1 MKSRKYIHFLAKP
14 EASYYLILTAVGL
27 LTGLGLIMV
36 LSASAVQSFQQSGS
50 SYAIFLKQLL
60 FVAIGVTTAVFGTRL
75 TSDKWERLARLALPL
90 GALAL
95 CLPLVP
101 HLGKTING
109 NRNWI
114 GVGSFTIQPS
124 EFAKLAL
131 VFWIAMQ
138 LQRHQKRI
146 DAGYDSNAFVSLLG
160 GTLIF
165 LALVLVGRD
174 LGDTSILAGIMAMM
188 LFISGIKLSHIA
200 GVVGLMGGGVATL
213 VIAQP
218 YRLRRFAA
226 IGNPFAPA
234 VYKFAGWQPAHSLM
248 GLASGG
254 LFGVGIGAS
263 RQKWA
268 NLSEAHTDFI
278 FAVIGEEMGLLGTL
292 LVVSTFAVLLY
303 AIFRTALDT
312 KNLFSKFAV
321 TGVGC
326 WILIQV
332 IFNLSSVIGIFPVV
346 GVTLPFISYGGSSII
361 AMFIGISFVI
371 NVARQNIAIRTASS
385 ADIENAS
392 L

>member
-1 MKSRKYIHFLAKP
+1 MKTRRYIHFLAKP

-50 SYAIFLKQLL
+50 SYSIFLKQLL
-60 FVAIGVTTAVFGTRL
+60 FVAVGIGIAIVGVRL
-75 TSDKWERLARLALPL
+75 PVAKWEKLTKLALPL
-90 GALAL
+90 GAVAL

-138 LQRHQKRI
+138 LQRHQRKL
-146 DAGYDSNAFVSLLG
+146 DAGYESNAFISLLG

-165 LALVLVGRD
+165 LGLVLVGRD
-174 LGDTSILAGIMAMM
+174 LGDASILGGVMAMM
-188 LFISGIKLSHIA
+188 LFISGIRLSHIA
-200 GVVGLMGGGVATL
+200 GVVGLMGGGVAAL

-292 LVVSTFAVLLY
+292 LVVSTFAVLLF

-312 KNLFSKFAV
+312 RNLLSKFAV
-321 TGVGC
+321 TGIGC

-346 GVTLPFISYGGSSII
+346 GVTLPFISYGGSSIV
-361 AMFIGISFVI
+361 AMFIGISYVI
-371 NVARQNIAIRTASS
+371 NVSRQNIAFRVQSNQEATV
-385 ADIENAS
+385 
-392 L
+392 

>member
-1 MKSRKYIHFLAKP
+1 
-14 EASYYLILTAVGL
+14 
-27 LTGLGLIMV
+27 
-36 LSASAVQSFQQSGS
+36 
-50 SYAIFLKQLL
+50 
-60 FVAIGVTTAVFGTRL
+60 
-75 TSDKWERLARLALPL
+75 
-90 GALAL
+90 
-95 CLPLVP
+95 
-101 HLGKTING
+101 
-109 NRNWI
+109 
-114 GVGSFTIQPS
+114 
-124 EFAKLAL
+124 
-131 VFWIAMQ
+131 MQ

>member
-1 MKSRKYIHFLAKP
+1 
-14 EASYYLILTAVGL
+14 
-27 LTGLGLIMV
+27 
-36 LSASAVQSFQQSGS
+36 
-50 SYAIFLKQLL
+50 
-60 FVAIGVTTAVFGTRL
+60 
-75 TSDKWERLARLALPL
+75 
-90 GALAL
+90 
-95 CLPLVP
+95 
-101 HLGKTING
+101 
-109 NRNWI
+109 
-114 GVGSFTIQPS
+114 
-124 EFAKLAL
+124 
-131 VFWIAMQ
+131 
-138 LQRHQKRI
+138 
-146 DAGYDSNAFVSLLG
+146 
-160 GTLIF
+160 
-165 LALVLVGRD
+165 
-174 LGDTSILAGIMAMM
+174 MM
-188 LFISGIKLSHIA
+188 LFISGIRLSHIA
-200 GVVGLMGGGVATL
+200 GVVGLMGGGVAAL

-303 AIFRTALDT
+303 AIFRTALDA
-312 KNLFSKFAV
+312 KDLFAKFAV

-361 AMFIGISFVI
+361 AMFIGISYVI
-371 NVARQNIAIRTASS
+371 NVSRQNIAVRS
-385 ADIENAS
+385 AQKQELLA
-392 L
+392 

>member
-1 MKSRKYIHFLAKP
+1 MKTRKYIHFLAKP
-14 EASYYLILTAVGL
+14 EASYYLILSAIGFL
-27 LTGLGLIMV
+27 SGLGLIMV

-60 FVAIGVTTAVFGTRL
+60 FVLIGIGIAVVGVRL
-75 TSDKWERLARLALPL
+75 HPAKWERLAKLALPV
-90 GALAL
+90 GALSL

-101 HLGKTING
+101 HLGRTING

-114 GVGSFTIQPS
+114 GFGSFTIQPS
-124 EFAKLAL
+124 EFAKFAL
-131 VFWIAMQ
+131 VFWIARQ
-138 LQRHQKRI
+138 LQRHQRRL
-146 DAGYDSNAFVSLLG
+146 DAGHESNAFISLLG
-160 GTLIF
+160 GTIIF
-165 LALVLVGRD
+165 LGLVLVGRD
-174 LGDTSILAGIMAMM
+174 LGDASILAGIMAMM
-188 LFISGIKLSHIA
+188 LFISGIRLSHIA
-200 GVVGLMGGGVATL
+200 GVVGLMGGGVAAL

-303 AIFRTALDT
+303 AVFRTALDT
-312 KNLFSKFAV
+312 KDIFAKFAV
-321 TGVGC
+321 TGIGC

-361 AMFIGISFVI
+361 AMFIGISYVI
-371 NVARQNIAIRTASS
+371 NVARQNIAVR
-385 ADIENAS
+385 IEHTQDS
-392 L
+392 LV

>member
-1 MKSRKYIHFLAKP
+1 MKTRKYIHFLAKP
-14 EASYYLILTAVGL
+14 EASYYLILSAIGFL
-27 LTGLGLIMV
+27 SGLGLIMV

-60 FVAIGVTTAVFGTRL
+60 FVLIGIGIAVVGVRL
-75 TSDKWERLARLALPL
+75 HPTKWERLAKLALPV
-90 GALAL
+90 GALSL

-101 HLGKTING
+101 HLGRTING

-114 GVGSFTIQPS
+114 GFGSFTIQPS

-131 VFWIAMQ
+131 VFWIARQ
-138 LQRHQKRI
+138 LQRHQRRL
-146 DAGYDSNAFVSLLG
+146 DAGHESNAFISLLG
-160 GTLIF
+160 GTIIF
-165 LALVLVGRD
+165 LGLVLVGRD
-174 LGDTSILAGIMAMM
+174 LGDASILAGIMAMM
-188 LFISGIKLSHIA
+188 LFISGIRLSHIA
-200 GVVGLMGGGVATL
+200 GVVGLMGGGVAAL
-213 VIAQP
+213 VIVQP

-303 AIFRTALDT
+303 AVFRTALDT
-312 KNLFSKFAV
+312 KDMFAKFAV
-321 TGVGC
+321 TGIGC

-361 AMFIGISFVI
+361 AMFIGISYVI
-371 NVARQNIAIRTASS
+371 NVARQNIAVR
-385 ADIENAS
+385 IEQTQDS
-392 L
+392 LV

>member
-1 MKSRKYIHFLAKP
+1 MKTRKYIHFLAKP
-14 EASYYLILTAVGL
+14 EASYYLILTAVGFL
-27 LTGLGLIMV
+27 SGLGLIMV

-60 FVAIGVTTAVFGTRL
+60 FMVIGVGIAVVGVRL
-75 TSDKWERLARLALPL
+75 HPTKWERLAKLALPI
-90 GALAL
+90 GAVSL

-101 HLGKTING
+101 HLGRTING

-114 GVGSFTIQPS
+114 GFGSFTLQPS

-138 LQRHQKRI
+138 LQRHQRKL
-146 DAGYDSNAFVSLLG
+146 DAGYESNAFISLLG

-188 LFISGIKLSHIA
+188 LFISGIRLSHIA
-200 GVVGLMGGGVATL
+200 GVVGLMGGGVAAL

-303 AIFRTALDT
+303 AVFRTALDT
-312 KNLFSKFAV
+312 KDLFAKFAV

-361 AMFIGISFVI
+361 AMFIGISYVI
-371 NVARQNIAIRTASS
+371 NVSRQNIAVRS
-385 ADIENAS
+385 AQKQELLA
-392 L
+392 

>member
-1 MKSRKYIHFLAKP
+1 MKTRKYIHFLAKP
-14 EASYYLILTAVGL
+14 EASYYLILSAIGFL
-27 LTGLGLIMV
+27 SGLGLIMV

-60 FVAIGVTTAVFGTRL
+60 FVLIGIGIAVVGVRL
-75 TSDKWERLARLALPL
+75 HPTKWERLAKLALPV
-90 GALAL
+90 GALSL

-101 HLGKTING
+101 HLGRTING

-114 GVGSFTIQPS
+114 GFGSFTIQPS

-131 VFWIAMQ
+131 VFWIARQ
-138 LQRHQKRI
+138 LQRHQRRL
-146 DAGYDSNAFVSLLG
+146 DAGHESNAFISLLG
-160 GTLIF
+160 GTIIF
-165 LALVLVGRD
+165 LGLVLVGRD
-174 LGDTSILAGIMAMM
+174 LGDASILAGIMAMM
-188 LFISGIKLSHIA
+188 LFISGIRLSHIA
-200 GVVGLMGGGVATL
+200 GVVGLMGGGVAVL

-303 AIFRTALDT
+303 AVFRTALDT
-312 KNLFSKFAV
+312 KDMFAKFAV
-321 TGVGC
+321 TGIGC

-361 AMFIGISFVI
+361 AMFIGISYVI
-371 NVARQNIAIRTASS
+371 NVARQNIAVR
-385 ADIENAS
+385 IEQMQDS
-392 L
+392 LV

>member
-1 MKSRKYIHFLAKP
+1 
-14 EASYYLILTAVGL
+14 
-27 LTGLGLIMV
+27 
-36 LSASAVQSFQQSGS
+36 
-50 SYAIFLKQLL
+50 
-60 FVAIGVTTAVFGTRL
+60 
-75 TSDKWERLARLALPL
+75 
-90 GALAL
+90 
-95 CLPLVP
+95 LPLVP
-101 HLGKTING
+101 HLGRTING

-114 GVGSFTIQPS
+114 GFGSFTIQPS

>member
-1 MKSRKYIHFLAKP
+1 
-14 EASYYLILTAVGL
+14 
-27 LTGLGLIMV
+27 
-36 LSASAVQSFQQSGS
+36 
-50 SYAIFLKQLL
+50 
-60 FVAIGVTTAVFGTRL
+60 
-75 TSDKWERLARLALPL
+75 
-90 GALAL
+90 
-95 CLPLVP
+95 
-101 HLGKTING
+101 
-109 NRNWI
+109 
-114 GVGSFTIQPS
+114 
-124 EFAKLAL
+124 
-131 VFWIAMQ
+131 MQ
-138 LQRHQKRI
+138 LQRHQRKL
-146 DAGYDSNAFVSLLG
+146 DAGYESNAFISLLG

-188 LFISGIKLSHIA
+188 LFISGIRLSHIA
-200 GVVGLMGGGVATL
+200 GVVGLMGGGVAAL

-312 KNLFSKFAV
+312 KDLFAKFAV

-361 AMFIGISFVI
+361 AMFIGISYVI
-371 NVARQNIAIRTASS
+371 NVSRQNIAVRS
-385 ADIENAS
+385 AQKQES
-392 L
+392 LA

>member
-1 MKSRKYIHFLAKP
+1 MKTRKYIHFLAKP
-14 EASYYLILTAVGL
+14 EASYYLILSAIGFL
-27 LTGLGLIMV
+27 SGLGLIMV

-60 FVAIGVTTAVFGTRL
+60 FVLIGIGIAVVGVRL
-75 TSDKWERLARLALPL
+75 HPTKWERLAKLALPV
-90 GALAL
+90 GALSL

-101 HLGKTING
+101 HLGRTING

-114 GVGSFTIQPS
+114 GFGSFTIQPS

-131 VFWIAMQ
+131 VFWIARQ
-138 LQRHQKRI
+138 LQRHQRRL
-146 DAGYDSNAFVSLLG
+146 DAGHESNAFISLLG
-160 GTLIF
+160 GTIIF
-165 LALVLVGRD
+165 LGLVLVGRD
-174 LGDTSILAGIMAMM
+174 LGDASILAGIMAMM
-188 LFISGIKLSHIA
+188 LFISGIRLSHIA
-200 GVVGLMGGGVATL
+200 GVVGLMGGGVAAL

-303 AIFRTALDT
+303 AVFRTALDT
-312 KNLFSKFAV
+312 KDIFAKFAV
-321 TGVGC
+321 TGIGC

-361 AMFIGISFVI
+361 AMFIGISYVI
-371 NVARQNIAIRTASS
+371 NVARQNIAVR
-385 ADIENAS
+385 IEHTQDS
-392 L
+392 LV

>member
-1 MKSRKYIHFLAKP
+1 MKTRKYIHFLAKP
-14 EASYYLILTAVGL
+14 EASYYLILSAIGFL
-27 LTGLGLIMV
+27 SGLGLIMV

-60 FVAIGVTTAVFGTRL
+60 FVLIGIGIAVVGVRL
-75 TSDKWERLARLALPL
+75 HPTKWERLAKLALPV
-90 GALAL
+90 GALSL

-101 HLGKTING
+101 HLGRTING

-114 GVGSFTIQPS
+114 GFGSFTIQPS

-131 VFWIAMQ
+131 VFWIARQ
-138 LQRHQKRI
+138 LQRHQRRL
-146 DAGYDSNAFVSLLG
+146 DAGHESNAFISLLG
-160 GTLIF
+160 GTIIF
-165 LALVLVGRD
+165 LGLVLIGRD
-174 LGDTSILAGIMAMM
+174 LGDASILAGIMAMM
-188 LFISGIKLSHIA
+188 LFISGIRLSHIA
-200 GVVGLMGGGVATL
+200 GVVGLMGGGVAAL
-213 VIAQP
+213 VIVQP

-303 AIFRTALDT
+303 AVFRTALDT
-312 KNLFSKFAV
+312 KDMFAKFAV
-321 TGVGC
+321 TGIGC

-361 AMFIGISFVI
+361 AMFIGISYVI
-371 NVARQNIAIRTASS
+371 NVARQNIAVR
-385 ADIENAS
+385 IEQTQDS
-392 L
+392 LV